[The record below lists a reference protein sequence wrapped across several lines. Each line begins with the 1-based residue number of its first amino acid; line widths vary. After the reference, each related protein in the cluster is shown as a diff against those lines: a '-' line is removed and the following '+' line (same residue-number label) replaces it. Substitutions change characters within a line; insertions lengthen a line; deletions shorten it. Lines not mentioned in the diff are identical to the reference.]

1 LAIFAIL
8 AFLALAAFFAAFFLA
23 AFLAAALAF
32 LTAFFYFL
40 VSFFEDLLDFLED
53 LLDFLE
59 DLLEDFLLLLLF
71 PDLDFLLDLDPDFF
85 DPDFLDLEEDFFD
98 EDFFDLDDFFDEDFD
113 EFLLETDFLP
123 FLPFASSTLS
133 LEAILILFSIPSA
146 LISLIIAIKAMAK
159 IVFFIII

>member
-1 LAIFAIL
+1 LA
-8 AFLALAAFFAAFFLA
+8 
-23 AFLAAALAF
+23 
-32 LTAFFYFL
+32 AFFYFL
-40 VSFFEDLLDFLED
+40 VSFYEDLLDFLDDLLDFLED
-53 LLDFLE
+53 LLD
-59 DLLEDFLLLLLF
+59 DFLLLLLF

-123 FLPFASSTLS
+123 FLPFVSSTLS
-133 LEAILILFSIPSA
+133 LEAILTLFSIPSA
-146 LISLIIAIKAMAK
+146 LISLIIASNAMAK